1 VRRLAGR
8 RTSRSEEGAFIVEG
22 AVLVSE
28 AVDAGWHVI
37 EQFVAPGADPIS
49 GAGAVRH
56 LAPGVMD
63 KIATTETPQ
72 PVLAVVERAFA
83 GREILDTAGFV
94 VVADGVAD
102 PGNLGT
108 MLRSAEAAGSD
119 CVVLTPGTV
128 DPSNPKVVRASA
140 GAVFRVPV
148 VEDTN
153 LDEVGLAGIVRLGT
167 SSHRGASHTD
177 TDLRRRVAVVLG
189 NEAHGLSD
197 DADVDEWITI
207 AHAGRSE
214 SLNVAMACTVLCFEV
229 ARQRRSGS

>member
-1 VRRLAGR
+1 M
-8 RTSRSEEGAFIVEG
+8 EG
-22 AVLVSE
+22 AVLVRE
-28 AVDAGWHVI
+28 AMDAGWHVI
-37 EQFVAPGADPIS
+37 EQFVGPGADPVV
-49 GAGAVRH
+49 GAGTVRH
-56 LAPGVMD
+56 LAAGVME

-94 VVADGVAD
+94 VVADAVAD

-108 MLRSAEAAGSD
+108 MLRSAEAAGAD

-128 DPSNPKVVRASA
+128 DPSSPKVVRASA

-148 VEDTN
+148 VESSS
-153 LDEVGLAGIVRLGT
+153 LEAVGRAGLVRLGT
-167 SSHRGASHTD
+167 SSHRGRAHTEV
-177 TDLRRRVAVVLG
+177 DLARRVALVLG

-197 DADVDEWITI
+197 EAAVDEWITI
-207 AHAGRSE
+207 PHAGRSE
-214 SLNVAMACTVLCFEV
+214 SLNVAMACTVLCFEA

>member
-22 AVLVSE
+22 AVLVAE
-28 AVDAGWHVI
+28 AVDAGWRVT
-37 EQFVAPGADPIS
+37 EQFVAPGAEPVV
-49 GAGAVRH
+49 GAGPVRH

-63 KIATTETPQ
+63 RIATTETPQ
-72 PVLAVVERAFA
+72 PVLAVVERSFA
-83 GREILDTAGFV
+83 GSEVLDTAGFV
-94 VVADGVAD
+94 VVADGIAD

-108 MLRSAEAAGSD
+108 MLRSAEAAGAD
-119 CVVLTPGTV
+119 CVALTSGTV
-128 DPSNPKVVRASA
+128 DPSNPKVVRSSA

-148 VEDTN
+148 VEDVD
-153 LDEVGLAGIVRLGT
+153 LDRLSRAGIVRLGT

-177 TDLRRRVAVVLG
+177 TDLRRRVAIVLG

-197 DADVDEWITI
+197 EADVDEWITI

-229 ARQRRSGS
+229 ARQRRSAS